1 MEVKGDR
8 RSGVVLH
15 DLMDDPSNGIEGDLD
30 MAKYYAERGRLQQ
43 VDATLEGTST
53 ALLKASFCGHIDIVN
68 ALLSAGANK
77 DQANERGWTPLN
89 TAAYKGHI
97 ECVKSLLAAG
107 ANKDQANIHGHTPL
121 DTAAEKGHT
130 EIVAVLEAAAAESQ
144 SIDGSSIA

>member
-1 MEVKGDR
+1 MNTAN
-8 RSGVVLH
+8 
-15 DLMDDPSNGIEGDLD
+15 DD
-30 MAKYYAERGRLQQ
+30 
-43 VDATLEGTST
+43 
-53 ALLKASFCGHIDIVN
+53 
-68 ALLSAGANK
+68 
-77 DQANERGWTPLN
+77 GWTPLN
-89 TAAYKGHI
+89 NAAKRGHI